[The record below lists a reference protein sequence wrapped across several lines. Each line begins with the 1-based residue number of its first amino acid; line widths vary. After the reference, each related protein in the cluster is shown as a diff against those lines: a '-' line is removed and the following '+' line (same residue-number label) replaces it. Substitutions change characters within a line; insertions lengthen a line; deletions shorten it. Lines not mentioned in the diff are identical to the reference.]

1 MNLDSLK
8 KLKTKVI
15 DVCGRIGKRN
25 FIIFG
30 AVMLTVIAVTV
41 NLVIFNSDKND
52 GFDYDQSAGMNTDG
66 SGNKNPD
73 GDASKPDNSAD
84 SYFSSVQVNRQ
95 RTRDEAI
102 EVLQS
107 VVENAASTEAAKN
120 DALAQISK
128 LAGVMEA
135 EANIETLIIAKGF
148 AECVAVISEDG
159 ASIVVKSEG
168 LNPAQI
174 SQINEIVY
182 AQAGIE
188 PVNIK
193 IIER

>member
-15 DVCGRIGKRN
+15 DMCGRIGKRN

-30 AVMLTVIAVTV
+30 AVMLTVIAVAV

-66 SGNKNPD
+66 AGNKNPD